1 MSYTKHPLKFW
12 IAFWT
17 ISALFLFGWFLFWNV
32 KNNGFGITAAK
43 IISILP
49 IKDQSKNEYK
59 ALAVIG
65 DYFFKKDGMEKK
77 LLILFQNNM
86 EIRPGGG
93 FIGAFGVVKMKDGK
107 VQVIQTHDLSNFDAR
122 IPAGIEPPYPM
133 REIGYVENWKLRD
146 SNFSPD
152 FKTNADKAKEFYG
165 LAGGNAQFDGVI
177 GITSNVLTSILKI
190 TGPIKLADYPGTYDS
205 GNAIMALEYQVEK
218 AFEQQGIERDERKS
232 IMADLAEE
240 IENKIFDFSIIK
252 KIKLAQTLLQDLS
265 QKDIQLNFSDSR
277 LQSFANLANW
287 SGKIDQDWKKDY
299 LMTSD
304 ANLGAFKSDYYVKR
318 SIDYTVDLSA
328 EKPKATLKI
337 TYNHTATQ
345 KDWMTRN
352 YLTYL
357 RVYVPIGSEMV
368 SSQNFDEY
376 KAEDYLAE
384 GRKKYFGAIVRVPI
398 ATSKTVE
405 ISYTLPESMKDDYAL
420 KIQKQAGI
428 NDEPVTVHIIN
439 RDGKKIDREI
449 LLKSDTIIE

>member
-1 MSYTKHPLKFW
+1 MHKYSIRFW
-12 IAFWT
+12 LIFWT
-17 ISALFLFGWFLFWNV
+17 VAAVFLSSWFLFWNV
-32 KNNGFGITAAK
+32 KNNGVGTTVAK

-49 IKDQSKNEYK
+49 IKQQNKNEYK
-59 ALAVIG
+59 ALVLIG
-65 DYFFKKDGMEKK
+65 DYFFRKDDKEKK
-77 LLILFQNNM
+77 LLFLFQNNM

-93 FIGAFGVVKMKDGK
+93 FIGAFGVVKMKNGK
-107 VQVIQTHDLSNFDAR
+107 VQIIQTHDLSNFDAR

-133 REIGYVENWKLRD
+133 KEIGYVENWKLRD

-152 FKTNADKAKEFYG
+152 FKINAEKAKEFYA

-205 GNAIMALEYQVEK
+205 GNAILALEYQVEK
-218 AFEQQGIERDERKS
+218 AFEEQGIERDDRKS

-240 IENKIFDFSIIK
+240 IENKIFEFSAFK
-252 KIKLAQTLLQDLS
+252 KIQLAQTLLQDLS
-265 QKDIQLNFSDSR
+265 QKDIQLNFSDTDI
-277 LQSFANLANW
+277 QQLANEADW

-304 ANLGAFKSDYYVKR
+304 ANLGAFKSDYYIKR
-318 SIDYTVDLSA
+318 SMDYSVDLSQDVPIA
-328 EKPKATLKI
+328 KLKI

-357 RVYVPIGSEMV
+357 RVYVPEGSELIDATNFENSKIGSEL
-368 SSQNFDEY
+368 N
-376 KAEDYLAE
+376 
-384 GRKKYFGAIVRVPI
+384 KKYFGSIIRVPI
-398 ATSKTVE
+398 ATSKIVE
-405 ISYTLPESMKDDYAL
+405 IDYTLPESMKDNYAL

-428 NDEPVTVHIIN
+428 NDEPVAVHIVNVSGQIKN
-439 RDGKKIDREI
+439 YSLNLD
-449 LLKSDTIIE
+449 SDEIIE